1 MKPEVKEET
10 SKYVV
15 SLFKVLE
22 EMSLTLNTC
31 VLHCVGKKIKKC
43 NRITD

>member
-15 SLFKVLE
+15 SLFKVCVSYTQHLC
-22 EMSLTLNTC
+22 LTLCREEN
-31 VLHCVGKKIKKC
+31 KKMQ
-43 NRITD
+43 

>member
-22 EMSLTLNTC
+22 CL
-31 VLHCVGKKIKKC
+31 LHSTPVSY
-43 NRITD
+43 TD